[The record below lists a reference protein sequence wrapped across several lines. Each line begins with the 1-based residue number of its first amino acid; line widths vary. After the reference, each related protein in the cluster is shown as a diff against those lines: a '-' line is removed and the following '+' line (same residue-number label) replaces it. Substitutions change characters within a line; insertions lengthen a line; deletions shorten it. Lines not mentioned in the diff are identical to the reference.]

1 MYSHFLKLLSP
12 HSLQGLRIYVN
23 PHFQHINELKYAIL
37 NKFGHQTQLDSVIF
51 ERNVGNGD
59 GVVIRDDVNDM
70 DERFLK
76 LVYRDA
82 EVEQWLS
89 PIPDHVIGSSPIVNC
104 LVLIREIRERAIR
117 DVIISVKNS

>member
-12 HSLQGLRIYVN
+12 HSLQSLKIYVN

-37 NKFGHQTQLDSVIF
+37 NKFGHQVNLDSVIF
-51 ERNVGNGD
+51 ERNVWNGD
-59 GVVIRDDVNDM
+59 GVMIRDDLNDI
-70 DERFLK
+70 DERFVK

-89 PIPDHVIGSSPIVNC
+89 LLPDHTIGSSPIINC

-117 DVIISVKNS
+117 DVILFVKTS